1 MDVQLKELIETIKTE
16 GVKEA
21 EDKSADILK
30 NAEARSRELVE
41 QARKEADR
49 ILADARAEAAK
60 FEASGREALK
70 QASRD
75 LLLKMEAQV
84 LKFFDSLVKNETAAG
99 FSGKVLE
106 ESIVTIV
113 KEWNS
118 KDTADLAVLLPK
130 AEYEKLEGS
139 LRSRLAEKMKE
150 GLEIRPFSGID
161 AGFRIS
167 AKDNSSYYNFTAQGL
182 AEMLGEFLNPRLS
195 AIMKDA
201 VKE

>member
-16 GVKEA
+16 GVREA
-21 EDKSADILK
+21 EVQSAEILK
-30 NAEARSRELVE
+30 NAETRSREIVE
-41 QARKEADR
+41 QARREADR
-49 ILADARAEAAK
+49 ILSEAKAEAVK

-84 LKFFDSLVKNETAAG
+84 LKFFDAIIKDEAVSA
-99 FSGKVLE
+99 FSGKILE
-106 ESIVTIV
+106 ESVVTII
-113 KEWNS
+113 KEWS
-118 KDTADLAVLLPK
+118 SGDSSDLAVLLPQ
-130 AEYEKLEGS
+130 AEYEKLEKS
-139 LRSRLAEKMKE
+139 LKSRLADKMKE
-150 GLEIRPFSGID
+150 GVEIKPFSGIS

-182 AEMLGEFLNPRLS
+182 AEMLAEFLNPRLS
-195 AIMKDA
+195 SIMKEA

>member
-1 MDVQLKELIETIKTE
+1 
-16 GVKEA
+16 
-21 EDKSADILK
+21 
-30 NAEARSRELVE
+30 
-41 QARKEADR
+41 
-49 ILADARAEAAK
+49 
-60 FEASGREALK
+60 
-70 QASRD
+70 
-75 LLLKMEAQV
+75 
-84 LKFFDSLVKNETAAG
+84 
-99 FSGKVLE
+99 
-106 ESIVTIV
+106 VTIV
-113 KEWNS
+113 KEWSS

-130 AEYEKLEGS
+130 GEYEKLEAS